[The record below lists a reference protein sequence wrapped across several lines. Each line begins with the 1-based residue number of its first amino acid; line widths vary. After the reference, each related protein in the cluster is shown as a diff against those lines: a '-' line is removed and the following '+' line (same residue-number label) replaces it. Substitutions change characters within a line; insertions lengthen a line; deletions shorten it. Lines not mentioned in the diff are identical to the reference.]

1 MSCTKCTLGAY
12 CAYLSPQMMQRP
24 MTGPFVATGDDLASW
39 IRADFNEMGCL
50 RLTAEQGARFWGVP
64 LESAEAVLSS
74 LANANFLRCS
84 DGVYR
89 RS

>member
-1 MSCTKCTLGAY
+1 MLTS
-12 CAYLSPQMMQRP
+12 
-24 MTGPFVATGDDLASW
+24 MTGPSVATGEDLTSW

-64 LESAEAVLSS
+64 IETAEAVLSS
-74 LANANFLRCS
+74 LADANFLRCS